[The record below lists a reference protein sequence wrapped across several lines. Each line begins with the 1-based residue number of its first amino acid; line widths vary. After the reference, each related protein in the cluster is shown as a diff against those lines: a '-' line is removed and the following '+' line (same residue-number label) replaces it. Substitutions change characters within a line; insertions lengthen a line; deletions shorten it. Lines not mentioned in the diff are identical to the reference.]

1 MKRGFRILVLLVLGL
16 WTGGNAM
23 AEDHYLVGGCT
34 ASGWNAGAFNRS
46 PVAMVNVSDNVWVWA
61 GKLTIGDG
69 DDGRFKIP
77 DSDGGWDG
85 YWAPAQGT
93 VLTSEW
99 SDLSTNSSGDY
110 KYCVAEEGV
119 YRVTINTNT
128 QKIKAEKLT
137 EPSKDG
143 DYYLIGSVN
152 DYYWYAGTVTSGE
165 QTLKARL
172 TSDLDFATVG
182 FFPLAC
188 DKFKYMGEFDGAGY
202 TISNAVIVG
211 SNNNVAFVR
220 YATGGADIHDLVVEG
235 SFTGGAKIGGIVGFA
250 RDGGEVKLTN
260 VINKATVKSTGNT
273 DANAAGLFGCA
284 VDGTK
289 VTATNCANMGEVRG
303 QDGNCAAFAGWTQS
317 GTTFTNCWNSGA
329 IYNMENNCNLYRN
342 TGAVSATNCWDASG
356 NDAYTQGTMIAPATI
371 ASGEFCYKLNGDQSE
386 IHWYQNLAGT
396 VDDNPVPFSAHSQ
409 VYANGQLK
417 CDGTSAGGELT
428 YSNESSSVIP
438 PHTNENGWCSV
449 CGALDHDYLSTDADG
464 YYSIGTANDLHWF
477 AAMVEEVN
485 QSAKAKLTANIDY
498 SDFKQGFIGVSQ
510 SLPFRGV
517 FDGQGNTIT
526 IDIVNNGTGRTG
538 LFAYINAATIRN
550 LVVEGSAT
558 SAGNNCVGGLG
569 GRSDGSGTLIENVV
583 VKTAVSY
590 TGTNGDATCGGL
602 FANMESTVTVK
613 NCAFYGSINTGSAE
627 GNGGLVG
634 WAGGGANVKFENCIV
649 APTSYTQN
657 GNSADFARNNPTA
670 DNCFKVANDDA
681 RLASGEMTWELNKKV
696 SGGTDWYQLIG
707 TDAYPMPFGTAIVY
721 ANGQLY
727 CDGMPK
733 PGSAFE
739 NEEKAAVQDN
749 HTYSDW
755 GFCTNSHD
763 GITCDALQPDYVE
776 LADGFYQVGEYKQ
789 LNWFAMLV
797 NRGETTAKAQL
808 TADIDKT
815 EYADNAYPG
824 IGTSDHPFR
833 GVFDG
838 QGHHIRNFSMDLG
851 EDAVG
856 FFRYVTS
863 GGTVIK
869 RFTID
874 SNCSFK
880 GNSGVGAFVGQAKG
894 RNGDRD
900 LLFEELG
907 NEAPVTATGNNAAGI
922 LGVDMLS
929 DCIITMKNC
938 YNVGAISGQYEN
950 GGLSGWMG
958 DNAITE
964 NCYNNG
970 DVSGSNIESFGRGN
984 GIQITNCFDPVTNWP
999 ALPSSPAE
1007 DFSNGVIFAKLFDAA
1022 PVWHMEFANP
1032 AHPVLYDAALVLKEN
1047 FPNRFVAAE
1056 GVDLTLERTIYADGE
1071 WETVCLP
1078 FALTAAQVAEVFGE
1092 GTKLAALTGSEGETL
1107 EFSTVTA
1114 LEAGTPY
1121 LLLPTVAFTSKEL
1134 EGVTLVAGEPTAV
1147 AEAGLAFT
1155 GVYEPT
1161 KIDQGDLFIAAG
1173 NKLKPSDGESA
1184 MKAFRAYFDVVGE
1197 GSGAKM
1203 FVVDEAAGGATG
1215 IVRADGSVETLDEVY
1230 TVSGVRVSKPTRGLY
1245 IINGKKT
1252 VIK

>member
-1 MKRGFRILVLLVLGL
+1 
-16 WTGGNAM
+16 M
-23 AEDHYLVGGCT
+23 AEDHYVNGAGTVGWL
-34 ASGWNAGAFNRS
+34 SGNEYNLS
-46 PVAMVNVSDNVWVWA
+46 PVAMVNVKDNVWVWS
-61 GKLTIGDG
+61 GKIKSGE
-69 DDGRFKIP
+69 RFRITGLNWGGFWATTDADLLGTEEKGLKNTQ
-77 DSDGGWDG
+77 DGGDFSFVVG
-85 YWAPAQGT
+85 
-93 VLTSEW
+93 
-99 SDLSTNSSGDY
+99 
-110 KYCVAEEGV
+110 EEGI
-119 YRVTINTNT
+119 YRVTADFTSLT
-128 QKIKAEKLT
+128 IKAEKMA

-165 QTLKARL
+165 QALKARL
-172 TSDLDFATVG
+172 TANLDFATVG

-188 DKFKYMGEFDGAGY
+188 DKFKFKGEFDGAGY
-202 TISNAVIVG
+202 SISNAVIVG

-273 DANAAGLFGCA
+273 DANAAGLVGCA
-284 VDGTK
+284 TDGTK
-289 VTATNCANMGEVRG
+289 ITALNCANMGAVSG
-303 QDGNCAAFAGWTQS
+303 QDGQCAAFAGWTQS

-329 IYNMENNCNLYRN
+329 ISNIDGTSQLYRN
-342 TGAVSATNCWDASG
+342 SNAVTAINCYDLTDVG
-356 NDAYTQGTMIAPATI
+356 NQGTKEDAAKLAT
-371 ASGEFCYKLNGDQSE
+371 GEFCFTLNGDQSA
-386 IHWYQNLAGT
+386 IHWYQNLTGT
-396 VDDNPVPFSAHSQ
+396 VDAYPVPFSSHLQ

-438 PHTNENGWCSV
+438 PHTNENGWCTV
-449 CGALDHDYLSTDADG
+449 CGTLDHDYLSADADG

-477 AAMVEEVN
+477 AAMVEQVN

-510 SLPFRGV
+510 SIPFRGV

-739 NEEKAAVQDN
+739 NEEKDVVQDN

-958 DNAITE
+958 DNAVVE

-970 DVSGSNIESFGRGN
+970 SVSGSNSESFGRGN

-1007 DFSNGVIFAKLFDAA
+1007 DFSNGVIFAKLFDAD
-1022 PVWHMEFANP
+1022 PVWHMEFAEP
-1032 AHPVLYDAALVLKEN
+1032 AHPVLYETALVLNEN

-1173 NKLKPSDGESA
+1173 NKLKPSDGEGS

-1197 GSGAKM
+1197 GSGAKI
-1203 FVVDEAAGGATG
+1203 FVVNGEEATG

>member
-1 MKRGFRILVLLVLGL
+1 
-16 WTGGNAM
+16 
-23 AEDHYLVGGCT
+23 
-34 ASGWNAGAFNRS
+34 
-46 PVAMVNVSDNVWVWA
+46 
-61 GKLTIGDG
+61 
-69 DDGRFKIP
+69 
-77 DSDGGWDG
+77 
-85 YWAPAQGT
+85 
-93 VLTSEW
+93 
-99 SDLSTNSSGDY
+99 
-110 KYCVAEEGV
+110 
-119 YRVTINTNT
+119 
-128 QKIKAEKLT
+128 
-137 EPSKDG
+137 
-143 DYYLIGSVN
+143 
-152 DYYWYAGTVTSGE
+152 
-165 QTLKARL
+165 
-172 TSDLDFATVG
+172 
-182 FFPLAC
+182 
-188 DKFKYMGEFDGAGY
+188 
-202 TISNAVIVG
+202 
-211 SNNNVAFVR
+211 
-220 YATGGADIHDLVVEG
+220 
-235 SFTGGAKIGGIVGFA
+235 
-250 RDGGEVKLTN
+250 
-260 VINKATVKSTGNT
+260 
-273 DANAAGLFGCA
+273 
-284 VDGTK
+284 
-289 VTATNCANMGEVRG
+289 
-303 QDGNCAAFAGWTQS
+303 
-317 GTTFTNCWNSGA
+317 
-329 IYNMENNCNLYRN
+329 
-342 TGAVSATNCWDASG
+342 
-356 NDAYTQGTMIAPATI
+356 
-371 ASGEFCYKLNGDQSE
+371 
-386 IHWYQNLAGT
+386 
-396 VDDNPVPFSAHSQ
+396 
-409 VYANGQLK
+409 
-417 CDGTSAGGELT
+417 
-428 YSNESSSVIP
+428 
-438 PHTNENGWCSV
+438 
-449 CGALDHDYLSTDADG
+449 
-464 YYSIGTANDLHWF
+464 
-477 AAMVEEVN
+477 
-485 QSAKAKLTANIDY
+485 
-498 SDFKQGFIGVSQ
+498 
-510 SLPFRGV
+510 
-517 FDGQGNTIT
+517 
-526 IDIVNNGTGRTG
+526 
-538 LFAYINAATIRN
+538 
-550 LVVEGSAT
+550 
-558 SAGNNCVGGLG
+558 
-569 GRSDGSGTLIENVV
+569 
-583 VKTAVSY
+583 
-590 TGTNGDATCGGL
+590 
-602 FANMESTVTVK
+602 
-613 NCAFYGSINTGSAE
+613 
-627 GNGGLVG
+627 
-634 WAGGGANVKFENCIV
+634 
-649 APTSYTQN
+649 
-657 GNSADFARNNPTA
+657 
-670 DNCFKVANDDA
+670 
-681 RLASGEMTWELNKKV
+681 MTWELNKKV

-727 CDGMPK
+727 CDGTPK

-739 NEEKAAVQDN
+739 NEEKDVVQDN

-838 QGHHIRNFSMDLG
+838 QGHHIRNFSMDLN

-869 RFTID
+869 HFTID

-958 DNAITE
+958 DNAVVE

-970 DVSGSNIESFGRGN
+970 SVSGSNSESFGRGN

-1007 DFSNGVIFAKLFDAA
+1007 DFSNGVIFAKLFDAD
-1022 PVWHMEFANP
+1022 PVWHMEFAEP
-1032 AHPVLYDAALVLKEN
+1032 AHPVLYETALVLNEN

-1173 NKLKPSDGESA
+1173 NKLKPSDGEGS

-1197 GSGAKM
+1197 GSGAKI
-1203 FVVDEAAGGATG
+1203 FVVNGEEATG

>member
-1 MKRGFRILVLLVLGL
+1 MKRIFRILVLLVLGL
-16 WTGGNAM
+16 WTGGSAM
-23 AEDHYLVGGCT
+23 ADDHYVVGAAT
-34 ASGWNAGAFNRS
+34 VGWVYDAYDRTPA
-46 PVAMVNVSDNVWVWA
+46 AMVNVSENVWVWA
-61 GKLTIGDG
+61 GTIKANE
-69 DDGRFKIP
+69 RFRIT
-77 DSDGGWDG
+77 DGGWGGHWATIDG
-85 YWAPAQGT
+85 D
-93 VLTSEW
+93 VLGSEEK
-99 SDLSTNSSGDY
+99 SLKTNQDSGDFSFI
-110 KYCVAEEGV
+110 VEEGGV
-119 YRVTINTNT
+119 YRVTADFTSLT
-128 QKIKAEKLT
+128 IKAEKMV

-152 DYYWYAGTVTSGE
+152 DYHWYAGTVTSGE

-188 DKFKYMGEFDGAGY
+188 DKFKFKGEFDGGGY
-202 TISNAVIVG
+202 TISNAVILG

-235 SFTGGAKIGGIVGFA
+235 SFTGGAKIGGIIGFA

-273 DANAAGLFGCA
+273 DANAAGLVGCA
-284 VDGTK
+284 VDNT
-289 VTATNCANMGEVRG
+289 VITALNCANMGAVSG
-303 QDGNCAAFAGWTQS
+303 QDGQCAAFAGWTQS

-329 IYNMENNCNLYRN
+329 ISNIDGTSQLYRN
-342 TGAVSATNCWDASG
+342 SGAVTAINCFDLTDVG
-356 NDAYTQGTMIAPATI
+356 NQGTKEDAAKLAT
-371 ASGEFCYKLNGDQSE
+371 GEFCFTLNGDQSA
-386 IHWYQNLAGT
+386 IHWYQNLTGT
-396 VDDNPVPFSAHSQ
+396 VDAYPVPFSSHLQ

-428 YSNESSSVIP
+428 YSNESTSVIP
-438 PHTNENGWCSV
+438 PHTNENGWCTV
-449 CGALDHDYLSTDADG
+449 CGTLDHDYLSADADG
-464 YYSIGTANDLHWF
+464 YYGIGTANDLHWF
-477 AAMVEEVN
+477 AAMVEQVN

-498 SDFKQGFIGVSQ
+498 SGFKQGFIGVSQ
-510 SLPFRGV
+510 SIPFRGV

-538 LFAYINAATIRN
+538 LFAYINAATIKN

-613 NCAFYGSINTGSAE
+613 NCAFYGSIDTGSAD

-634 WAGGGANVKFENCIV
+634 WAGGGANIKFENCIV

-670 DNCFKVANDDA
+670 DNCFKVANDDS

-749 HTYSDW
+749 HNYGDW

-824 IGTSDHPFR
+824 IGTSEHPFR

-838 QGHHIRNFSMDLG
+838 QGHHISNLSMDLN

-938 YNVGAISGQYEN
+938 YNVGAISGNNEN
-950 GGLSGWMG
+950 GGLSGWLG
-958 DNAITE
+958 DNAIAE
-964 NCYNNG
+964 NCYNKG
-970 DVSGSNIESFGRGN
+970 SVSGSNSESFGRGN

-1007 DFSNGVIFAKLFDAA
+1007 DFSNGVIFAKLFDAD
-1022 PVWHMEFANP
+1022 PVWHMEFTEP
-1032 AHPVLYDAALVLKEN
+1032 AHPVLYETALVLNEN

-1078 FALTAAQVAEVFGE
+1078 FALTATQVAEVFGE
-1092 GTKLAALTGSEGETL
+1092 GTKLAELTGSEGETL

-1173 NKLKPSDGESA
+1173 NKLKPSDGEGS

-1197 GSGAKM
+1197 SSGAKM
-1203 FVVDEAAGGATG
+1203 FVVNGEEATG

>member
-1 MKRGFRILVLLVLGL
+1 MKRIFRILVLLVLGL
-16 WTGGNAM
+16 WTGGSAM
-23 AEDHYLVGGCT
+23 ADDHYVVGAAT
-34 ASGWNAGAFNRS
+34 VGWVYDAYDRTPA
-46 PVAMVNVSDNVWVWA
+46 AMVNVSENVWVWT
-61 GKLTIGDG
+61 GTIKANE
-69 DDGRFKIP
+69 RFRIT
-77 DSDGGWDG
+77 DGGWGGHWATIDG
-85 YWAPAQGT
+85 D
-93 VLTSEW
+93 VLGSEEK
-99 SDLSTNSSGDY
+99 SLKTNQDSGDFSFI
-110 KYCVAEEGV
+110 VEEGGV
-119 YRVTINTNT
+119 YRVTADFTSLT
-128 QKIKAEKLT
+128 IKAEKMV

-152 DYYWYAGTVTSGE
+152 DYHWYAGTVTSGE
-165 QTLKARL
+165 QTLKARQ
-172 TSDLDFATVG
+172 TADLDFATVG

-188 DKFKYMGEFDGAGY
+188 DKFKFKGEFDGAGY

-235 SFTGGAKIGGIVGFA
+235 SFTGGAKIGGIIGFA

-273 DANAAGLFGCA
+273 DANAAGLVGCA
-284 VDGTK
+284 VDNT
-289 VTATNCANMGEVRG
+289 VITALNCANMGAVSG
-303 QDGNCAAFAGWTQS
+303 QDGQCAAFAGWTQS

-329 IYNMENNCNLYRN
+329 ISNIDGTSQLYRN
-342 TGAVSATNCWDASG
+342 SGAVTAINCFDLTDVG
-356 NDAYTQGTMIAPATI
+356 NQGTKEDAAKLAT
-371 ASGEFCYKLNGDQSE
+371 GEFCFTLNGDQSA
-386 IHWYQNLAGT
+386 IHWYQNLTGT
-396 VDDNPVPFSAHSQ
+396 VDAYPVPFSSHLQ

-428 YSNESSSVIP
+428 YSNESTSVIP
-438 PHTNENGWCSV
+438 PHTNENGWCTV
-449 CGALDHDYLSTDADG
+449 CGTLDHDYLSADADG
-464 YYSIGTANDLHWF
+464 YYGIGTANDLHWF
-477 AAMVEEVN
+477 AAMVEQVN

-510 SLPFRGV
+510 SIPFRGV

-613 NCAFYGSINTGSAE
+613 NCAFYGSIDTGSAD

-634 WAGGGANVKFENCIV
+634 WAGGGANIKFENCIV

-739 NEEKAAVQDN
+739 NEEKDVVQDN

-838 QGHHIRNFSMDLG
+838 QGHHIRNLSMNLN

-958 DNAITE
+958 DNAIAE

-970 DVSGSNIESFGRGN
+970 SVSGSNSESFGRGN

-1022 PVWHMEFANP
+1022 PVWYMEFAEP
-1032 AHPVLYDAALVLKEN
+1032 AHPVLYETALVLNEN

-1134 EGVTLVAGEPTAV
+1134 EGVTLMAGAPVAV
-1147 AEAGLAFT
+1147 SEAGLAFT

-1203 FVVDEAAGGATG
+1203 FVVNGEEATG

>member
-1 MKRGFRILVLLVLGL
+1 MKRVFRILVLLVLGL

-34 ASGWNAGAFNRS
+34 ASGWNAGAYNRS

-99 SDLSTNSSGDY
+99 SDLSTNISGDY

-172 TSDLDFATVG
+172 TSNLDFATVG

-188 DKFKYMGEFDGAGY
+188 DKFKFKGEFDGGGF
-202 TISNAVIVG
+202 TISNAVIMG

-220 YATGGADIHDLVVEG
+220 YATGGADIHDLVVDG

-386 IHWYQNLAGT
+386 IHWYQNLTGT

-477 AAMVEEVN
+477 AAMVEQVN

-613 NCAFYGSINTGSAE
+613 NCAFYGSINTGTAE

-727 CDGMPK
+727 CDGTPK

-739 NEEKAAVQDN
+739 NEEKAVVQDN

-755 GFCTNSHD
+755 GFCTNNHD

-789 LNWFAMLV
+789 LNWFAVLV

-824 IGTSDHPFR
+824 IGTSEHPFR

-838 QGHHIRNFSMDLG
+838 QGHHIRNLSMNLN

-880 GNSGVGAFVGQAKG
+880 GNSGVGAFVGQAKS

-907 NEAPVTATGNNAAGI
+907 NEAPVTGTGNNAAGI
-922 LGVDMLS
+922 LGVNMFS

-938 YNVGAISGQYEN
+938 YNVGAISANNEN
-950 GGLSGWMG
+950 GGLSGWLG
-958 DNAITE
+958 DYADVE

-970 DVSGSNIESFGRGN
+970 SVSGSNSESFARGN

-1022 PVWHMEFANP
+1022 PVWYMEFTEP
-1032 AHPVLYDAALVLKEN
+1032 AHPVLYETALVLNEN

-1134 EGVTLVAGEPTAV
+1134 EGVTLVAGEPTTV

-1173 NKLKPSDGESA
+1173 NKLKPSDGEGS

-1203 FVVDEAAGGATG
+1203 FVVNGEEATG

>member
-1 MKRGFRILVLLVLGL
+1 
-16 WTGGNAM
+16 M
-23 AEDHYLVGGCT
+23 ADDHYVVGAAT
-34 ASGWNAGAFNRS
+34 VGWVYDAYDRTPA
-46 PVAMVNVSDNVWVWA
+46 AMVNVSENVWVWT
-61 GKLTIGDG
+61 GTIKANE
-69 DDGRFKIP
+69 RFRIT
-77 DSDGGWDG
+77 DGGWGGHWATIDG
-85 YWAPAQGT
+85 D
-93 VLTSEW
+93 VLGSEEK
-99 SDLSTNSSGDY
+99 SLKTNQDSGDFSFI
-110 KYCVAEEGV
+110 VEEGGV
-119 YRVTINTNT
+119 YRVTADFTSLT
-128 QKIKAEKLT
+128 IKAEKMV

-152 DYYWYAGTVTSGE
+152 DYHWYAGTVTSGE
-165 QTLKARL
+165 QTLKARQ
-172 TSDLDFATVG
+172 TADLDFATVG

-188 DKFKYMGEFDGAGY
+188 DKFKFKGEFDGAGY

-235 SFTGGAKIGGIVGFA
+235 SFTGGAKIGGIIGFA

-273 DANAAGLFGCA
+273 DANAAGLVGCA
-284 VDGTK
+284 VDNT
-289 VTATNCANMGEVRG
+289 VITALNCANMGAVSG
-303 QDGNCAAFAGWTQS
+303 QDGQCAAFAGWTQS

-329 IYNMENNCNLYRN
+329 ISNIDGTSQLYRN
-342 TGAVSATNCWDASG
+342 SGAVTAINCFDLTDVG
-356 NDAYTQGTMIAPATI
+356 NQGTKEDAAKLAT
-371 ASGEFCYKLNGDQSE
+371 GEFCFTLNGDQSA
-386 IHWYQNLAGT
+386 IHWYQNLTGT
-396 VDDNPVPFSAHSQ
+396 VDAYPVPFSSHLQ

-428 YSNESSSVIP
+428 YSNESTSVIP
-438 PHTNENGWCSV
+438 PHTNENGWCTV
-449 CGALDHDYLSTDADG
+449 CGTLDHDYLSADADG
-464 YYSIGTANDLHWF
+464 YYGIGTANDLHWF
-477 AAMVEEVN
+477 AAMVEQVN

-510 SLPFRGV
+510 SIPFRGV

-613 NCAFYGSINTGSAE
+613 NCAFYGSIDTGSAD

-739 NEEKAAVQDN
+739 NEEKDVVQDN

-838 QGHHIRNFSMDLG
+838 QGHHIRNLSMNLN

-958 DNAITE
+958 DNAIAE

-970 DVSGSNIESFGRGN
+970 SVSGSNSESFGRGN

-1022 PVWHMEFANP
+1022 PVWYMEFAEP
-1032 AHPVLYDAALVLKEN
+1032 AHPVLYETALVLNEN

-1134 EGVTLVAGEPTAV
+1134 EGVTLMAGAPVAV
-1147 AEAGLAFT
+1147 SEAGLAFT

-1203 FVVDEAAGGATG
+1203 FVVNGEEATG

>member
-1 MKRGFRILVLLVLGL
+1 
-16 WTGGNAM
+16 M

>member
-1 MKRGFRILVLLVLGL
+1 MKRVFRILVLLVLGL

-34 ASGWNAGAFNRS
+34 ASGWNAGAYNRS
-46 PVAMVNVSDNVWVWA
+46 PVAMVNVSENVWVWA
-61 GKLTIGDG
+61 GKLTTGDG

-165 QTLKARL
+165 QALKARL
-172 TSDLDFATVG
+172 TANLDFATVG

-188 DKFKYMGEFDGAGY
+188 DKFKFKGEFDGAGY
-202 TISNAVIVG
+202 SISNAVIVG

-235 SFTGGAKIGGIVGFA
+235 SFEGSAKIGGIIGFA

-583 VKTAVSY
+583 VNADVSY

-739 NEEKAAVQDN
+739 NEEKDVVQDN

-789 LNWFAMLV
+789 LNWFAVLV

-838 QGHHIRNFSMDLG
+838 QGHHIRNLSMNLN

-874 SNCSFK
+874 STCSFY

-907 NEAPVTATGNNAAGI
+907 NEAPVTANGNNAAGI
-922 LGVDMLS
+922 LGVDMNS

-938 YNVGAISGQYEN
+938 YNVGDILGNSDN

-970 DVSGSNIESFGRGN
+970 DVSGSNTESFGRGN
-984 GIQITNCFDPVTNWP
+984 GIQITNCFDPATNWP

-1007 DFSNGVIFAKLFDAA
+1007 DFSNGVIFAKLFDAD
-1022 PVWHMEFANP
+1022 PVWYMEFTEP
-1032 AHPVLYDAALVLKEN
+1032 AHPVLYETALVLNEN

-1078 FALTAAQVAEVFGE
+1078 FSLDATQVEDVFGA
-1092 GTKLAALTGSEGETL
+1092 GTKLAELTGSEGETL

-1230 TVSGVRVSKPTRGLY
+1230 TISGVRVNKPTRGLY

>member
-1 MKRGFRILVLLVLGL
+1 MKRVFRILVLLVLGL

-34 ASGWNAGAFNRS
+34 ASGWNAGAYNRS
-46 PVAMVNVSDNVWVWA
+46 PVAMVNVSENVWVWA
-61 GKLTIGDG
+61 GKLTTGDG

-77 DSDGGWDG
+77 NTDGGWDG

-119 YRVTINTNT
+119 YRVTINTST
-128 QKIKAEKLT
+128 LKIKAEKMA

-143 DYYLIGSVN
+143 DYYLIGSVD

-165 QTLKARL
+165 QALKARL
-172 TSDLDFATVG
+172 TANLDFATVG

-188 DKFKYMGEFDGAGY
+188 DKFKFKGEFDGGGF
-202 TISNAVIVG
+202 TISNAVIMG

-220 YATGGADIHDLVVEG
+220 YATGGADIHDLVVDG
-235 SFTGGAKIGGIVGFA
+235 SFTGGAKIGGIVGFV

-284 VDGTK
+284 VDNTK

-329 IYNMENNCNLYRN
+329 IYNMESNCNLYRN

-371 ASGEFCYKLNGDQSE
+371 ASGELCYKLNGDQSE

-449 CGALDHDYLSTDADG
+449 CGTLDHDYLSTDADG

-510 SLPFRGV
+510 SIPFRGV

-526 IDIVNNGTGRTG
+526 IDIVNNGSGRTG

-634 WAGGGANVKFENCIV
+634 WAGGGANIKFENCIV

-733 PGSAFE
+733 PGSAYE
-739 NEEKAAVQDN
+739 NEEKDAVQDN
-749 HTYSDW
+749 HNYGDW

-763 GITCDALQPDYVE
+763 NIVCDALQPDYVE

-838 QGHHIRNFSMDLG
+838 QGHHIRNFSMDLN

-922 LGVDMLS
+922 LGVDMNS
-929 DCIITMKNC
+929 DCIITMRNC
-938 YNVGAISGQYEN
+938 YNVGAISGNNEN
-950 GGLSGWMG
+950 GGLSGWLG
-958 DNAITE
+958 DNAIAE
-964 NCYNNG
+964 NCYNKG
-970 DVSGSNIESFGRGN
+970 SVSGSNSESFGRGN

-1007 DFSNGVIFAKLFDAA
+1007 DFSNGVIFAKLFDADN
-1022 PVWHMEFANP
+1022 VWRMEFADP
-1032 AHPVLYDAALVLKEN
+1032 AHPVLYDAALVLNEN

-1071 WETVCLP
+1071 WETICLP
-1078 FALTAAQVAEVFGE
+1078 FSLDATQVEDVFGA
-1092 GTKLAALTGSEGETL
+1092 GTKLAELTGSEGETL
-1107 EFSTVTA
+1107 EFTSVTT
-1114 LEAGTPY
+1114 LEACKPY
-1121 LLLPTVAFTSKEL
+1121 LVLPTEPFTSKEL

-1173 NKLKPSDGESA
+1173 NKLKPSDGEGS

-1203 FVVDEAAGGATG
+1203 FVVNGEEATG

>member
-1 MKRGFRILVLLVLGL
+1 
-16 WTGGNAM
+16 M

-188 DKFKYMGEFDGAGY
+188 DKFKFKGEFDGGGH

-235 SFTGGAKIGGIVGFA
+235 SFEGSAKIGGIIGFA

-510 SLPFRGV
+510 SIPFRGV

-634 WAGGGANVKFENCIV
+634 WAGGGANIKFENCIV

-670 DNCFKVANDDA
+670 DNCFKVANDDS

-749 HTYSDW
+749 HNYGDW

-838 QGHHIRNFSMDLG
+838 QGHHISNFSMDLG

-958 DNAITE
+958 DNAVVE

-970 DVSGSNIESFGRGN
+970 SVSGSNSESFGRGN

-1007 DFSNGVIFAKLFDAA
+1007 DFSNGVIFAKLFDAD
-1022 PVWHMEFANP
+1022 PVWHMEFAEP
-1032 AHPVLYDAALVLKEN
+1032 AHPVLYETALVLNEN

-1173 NKLKPSDGESA
+1173 NKLKPSNGEGS

-1197 GSGAKM
+1197 GSGAKI
-1203 FVVDEAAGGATG
+1203 FVVNGEEATG